1 VGQHIRPPSRAIA
14 RCGGRRPEVARVLNS
29 GRKLWPTSAPTN
41 DKGIRAALA
50 ALDTAPPI
58 CRCLPLSVVL
68 CRQTASLPPCLP
80 VLQVVVEQILVGMGP
95 DVDGGDFVSLEV
107 DPRPDEV
114 GRENV
119 TF

>member
-1 VGQHIRPPSRAIA
+1 
-14 RCGGRRPEVARVLNS
+14 VLNS
-29 GRKLWPTSAPTN
+29 GRKLWPTSAPAN
-41 DKGIRAALA
+41 DKSLWAGLA
-50 ALDTAPPI
+50 TLDTAPPI
-58 CRCLPLSVVL
+58 CRCLSLNCLPE
-68 CRQTASLPPCLP
+68 ALPPCLP

-107 DPRPDEV
+107 DPGPDEV